1 MRHRTLIATSVIS
14 VSVILVLAAC
24 GGSSGGPSVVHLG
37 AAASP
42 AAGSGSIDSGA
53 VGPGS
58 PDFTARLL
66 KYADGFDPAP
76 GK

>member
-37 AAASP
+37 AAA
-42 AAGSGSIDSGA
+42 GSGP